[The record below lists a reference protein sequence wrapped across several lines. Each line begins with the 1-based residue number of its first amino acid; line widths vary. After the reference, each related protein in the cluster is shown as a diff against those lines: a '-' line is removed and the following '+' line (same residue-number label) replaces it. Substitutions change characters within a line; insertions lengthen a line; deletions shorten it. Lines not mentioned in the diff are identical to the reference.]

1 MILHIQ
7 VLWKPFFV
15 DSNFQE
21 QAKAIFSDLK
31 INVVTGFKFIGGFIG
46 SGNDIEKWLIEKVQK
61 RVSCVHSLA
70 SAAEEFPHSAH
81 TVLTKSLPH
90 EWGYIMLGG
99 SGVENYLNPSR
110 DFLSNLTAL
119 DKKK

>member
-1 MILHIQ
+1 MILRVQNIFSWIDK
-7 VLWKPFFV
+7 LSIEGPKPGYYLQHKKCFCIV
-15 DSNFQE
+15 DSDFEE

-61 RVSCVHSLA
+61 WVSCVHSLA

-81 TVLTKSLPH
+81 TVLTKSLQH
-90 EWGYIMLGG
+90 EWGCSIW
-99 SGVENYLNPSR
+99 S
-110 DFLSNLTAL
+110 
-119 DKKK
+119 